1 MSESFDFDQG
11 LDILRR
17 TPVLLRT
24 WLTGLPE
31 AWTHLNE
38 GPDTWSAYDVVGHLI
53 HGERTDWIPRA
64 KHILSGNGDTPFQ
77 PFDRF
82 AQFEESRGKTL
93 EDLLG
98 AFERLRAES
107 LEVLEGFG
115 LTEQDLDLTGTHPA
129 LGQVTLRQLLAT
141 WVVHD
146 LTHLAQV
153 ARVMAFQ
160 WKEEVGPW
168 RKYLRILGS

>member
-11 LDILRR
+11 LEILRR
-17 TPVLLRT
+17 TPVLLRA
-24 WLTGLPE
+24 WLAGLPE
-31 AWTHLNE
+31 TWTHVNE
-38 GPDTWSAYDVVGHLI
+38 GLDTWSAYDVVGHLI

-64 KHILSGNGDTPFQ
+64 RHILTGDADTPFQ

-93 EDLLG
+93 EDLLD
-98 AFERLRAES
+98 AFERLRAGN
-107 LEVLEGFG
+107 LEALEGFG
-115 LTEQDLDLTGTHPA
+115 LTEADMDLTGTHPA
-129 LGQVTLRQLLAT
+129 FGRVTLRQLLAT

-153 ARVMAFQ
+153 ARVMASQ
-160 WKEEVGPW
+160 LRDEVGPW
-168 RKYLRILGS
+168 RKYLRVLGW